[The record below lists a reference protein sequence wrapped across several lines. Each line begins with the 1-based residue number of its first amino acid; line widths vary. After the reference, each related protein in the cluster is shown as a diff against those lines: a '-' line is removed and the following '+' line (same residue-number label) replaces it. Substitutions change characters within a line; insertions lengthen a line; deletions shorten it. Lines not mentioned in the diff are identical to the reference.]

1 MAVTDSFVEFVLEQ
15 LEPVGAITPK
25 RMFGGVG
32 IYAGDLFFALLD
44 NDVLYLKVNDSNRA
58 DFEAAGAGPFRPY
71 GPGGEVMQYY
81 EVPVAVLEDADE
93 LARWAAKSIA
103 VARAKQAGKRSRA
116 TTKKRARRT
125 VARVTPSRS
134 RTPSKRA
141 SSSATPPA
149 RRKNRRR

>member
-1 MAVTDSFVEFVLEQ
+1 MPVTDSFIAFIVEQ
-15 LEPVGAITPK
+15 LEGAGAITTK

-32 IYAGDLFFALLD
+32 IYAGDLFFALLSRE
-44 NDVLYLKVNDSNRA
+44 VLYLKVDDSNRA

-81 EVPVAVLEDADE
+81 EVPAAVLEDADE
-93 LARWAAKSIA
+93 LARWAVKSIA
-103 VARAKQAGKRSRA
+103 VARARQTSKPGRA
-116 TTKKRARRT
+116 AKKKPARRT

-134 RTPSKRA
+134 RTPSKQA
-141 SSSATPPA
+141 SSSGTPPA

>member
-32 IYAGDLFFALLD
+32 VYAGDLFFALLD
-44 NDVLYLKVNDSNRA
+44 NDVLYLKVDDSNRA

-81 EVPVAVLEDADE
+81 EVPVGVLENSAE
-93 LARWAAKSIA
+93 LTTWARKAID
-103 VARAKQAGKRSRA
+103 VASTKR
-116 TTKKRARRT
+116 K
-125 VARVTPSRS
+125 
-134 RTPSKRA
+134 
-141 SSSATPPA
+141 
-149 RRKNRRR
+149 